1 MPTALNWARD
11 GNSWPLHEHSRFVD
25 AAGLRWHVQ
34 RHDVETV
41 YGDDAPRLLLL
52 HGTGA
57 STHSWRGLLPLLAD
71 RFSWL
76 ALDLPGHGY
85 TSKAAARQLSLPGM
99 AGALAEL
106 LTTLGWMPTVA
117 VGHSAG
123 AAILVR
129 MALDGQ
135 LQAQAIG
142 AINGAFLPFGGVA
155 APIFTPLARLLHG
168 AAWVPRMFSRRAAD
182 PKVVER
188 LVGGTG
194 STLDAEGLALYGRLM
209 CSPAH
214 TEAALGMMAHW
225 DLRGLARDLPRLGT
239 PMHLLV
245 GAGDRAV
252 APRQA
257 RKVALRRPGT
267 TLVTLPRLGHLAHEE
282 DPAAVAAWLRALAG
296 TDGRSPGP
304 RV

>member
-1 MPTALNWARD
+1 MPKALNWASD
-11 GNSWPLHEHSRFVD
+11 GGSWPYHEHSRFVN

-34 RHDVETV
+34 RHDVAAVNGEEP
-41 YGDDAPRLLLL
+41 PRLLLL

-57 STHSWRGLLPLLAD
+57 STHSWRGLLPMLTHRYSLLAV
-71 RFSWL
+71 
-76 ALDLPGHGY
+76 DLPGHGFSS
-85 TSKAAARQLSLPGM
+85 TAAPHRLSLPGM

-106 LTTLGWMPTVA
+106 LTTLDWMPTLA
-117 VGHSAG
+117 LGHSAG

-155 APIFTPLARLLHG
+155 APVFTPLARLLY
-168 AAWVPRMFSRRAAD
+168 AADWVPRWLARRAAD

-188 LVGGTG
+188 LVSGTG
-194 STLDAEGLALYGRLM
+194 SVLDAEGMALYARLM
-209 CSPAH
+209 RCPAH

-225 DLRGLARDLPRLGT
+225 DLRGLAHDLPQLRT
-239 PMHLLV
+239 PLHLLV

-257 RKVALRRPGT
+257 RQVSKRRPGT
-267 TLVTLPRLGHLAHEE
+267 TLLTLPRLGHLAHEE
-282 DPAAVAAWLRALAG
+282 DPAAVAAWLHALAG
-296 TDGRSPGP
+296 PDGPPPGP
-304 RV
+304 QV

>member
-1 MPTALNWARD
+1 VPTALNWASD
-11 GNSWPLHEHSRFVD
+11 GLDWPCREHSTFVD
-25 AAGLRWHVQ
+25 AAGLHWHVQ
-34 RHDVETV
+34 RHVATAAGAEEP
-41 YGDDAPRLLLL
+41 PRLLLL

-57 STHSWRGLLPLLAD
+57 STHSWRGLLPLLGQ

-76 ALDLPGHGY
+76 AVDLPGHGF
-85 TSKAAARQLSLPGM
+85 TSKPESRQLSLPGM
-99 AGALAEL
+99 AAAVSEL
-106 LTTLGWMPTVA
+106 LGTLDWRPTLA

-129 MALDGQ
+129 MALDGR
-135 LQAQAIG
+135 LPAQAIG

-155 APIFTPLARLLHG
+155 APIFSPLARLLY
-168 AAWVPRMFSRRAAD
+168 AADWVPRLFARRAAD

-188 LVGGTG
+188 LVSGTG
-194 STLDAEGLALYGRLM
+194 STLDAEGLALYARLM
-209 CSPAH
+209 RCPAH

-225 DLRGLARDLPRLGT
+225 DLRGLARDLPRLRT
-239 PMHLLV
+239 PLHLLV

-257 RKVALRRPGT
+257 RQVVLRRPGT

-282 DPAAVAAWLRALAG
+282 DPVAVAAWLGALAG
-296 TDGRSPGP
+296 TDGRSAGP